1 MFFHLFEICLK
12 FVLILLPLLLSVAI
26 LTLVERR
33 LMGSMQNRRGPNFV
47 GIFGT
52 LQPFADGL
60 KLFLKET
67 IIPYNSNRV
76 IFLFAPVLMF
86 GLSLVSWSV
95 IPFSYDSMFLVFDI
109 NVIFLMVISG
119 LGVYG
124 IILSG
129 WSSNSKYSLYGGLRS
144 TAQMI
149 SYEIPHGLVIL
160 TVCLCARSFNL
171 VEIVHSQIEVW
182 NIFFLFPLFIIFII
196 TSLAETNR
204 SPFDLPEAEAELVSG
219 FNVEYSSLAFALF
232 FLSEYS
238 NILLISSLSVI
249 FFFGGWLPIFFI
261 KNPFLSFS
269 IKELFIVCI
278 FIWVRAT
285 FPRYRYDQLMKL
297 CWKVLLPCT
306 LSFFIFIMNLEYLVL
321 YILF

>member
-249 FFFGGWLPIFFI
+249 FFFWWLVAYFFYKKSIF
-261 KNPFLSFS
+261 
-269 IKELFIVCI
+269 V
-278 FIWVRAT
+278 
-285 FPRYRYDQLMKL
+285 
-297 CWKVLLPCT
+297 
-306 LSFFIFIMNLEYLVL
+306 FFNKRIIYSL
-321 YILF
+321 YFYMGSCNISEVSV

>member
-1 MFFHLFEICLK
+1 MFFYLFEICLK
-12 FVLILLPLLLSVAI
+12 FILILLPLLLSVAV
-26 LTLVERR
+26 LTLVERKI
-33 LMGSMQNRRGPNFV
+33 MGSMQNRRGPNFV
-47 GIFGT
+47 GLFGI

-67 IIPYNSNRV
+67 IIPYNSNRI

-86 GLSLVSWSV
+86 GLSLVSWAV
-95 IPFSYDSMFLVFDI
+95 IPFNYNSAFLVFDI

-129 WSSNSKYSLYGGLRS
+129 WSSNSKYSLYGSLRS

-160 TVCLCARSFNL
+160 TICLCARSFNL
-171 VEIVHSQIEVW
+171 TEIVYSQLGVW
-182 NIFFLFPLFIIFII
+182 NICFLFPLFIIFII

-219 FNVEYSSLAFALF
+219 YNVEYSSLAFALF
-232 FLSEYS
+232 FLGEYS

-249 FFFGGWLPIFFI
+249 FFLGGWLPFFFI
-261 KNPFLSFS
+261 TNPFLAFS
-269 IKELFIVCI
+269 LKELFIVSL

-306 LSFFIFIMNLEYLVL
+306 LSFFIFMINVQYLLLYNLV
-321 YILF
+321 